1 MKKTFYI
8 ALFLFGGIFS
18 GNAQEETTTFTLTA
32 SFSGMKSNT
41 GKLFV
46 AIYTTDATFLKKNH
60 RGKIVPIQNKQAIA
74 VFENLPKGIYALS
87 SFHDENNNQKLDT
100 NFFGIPKEP
109 LGMSNNAKGFM
120 GPPKFKDAKFMLQTD
135 KTIAIKVN

>member
-8 ALFLFGGIFS
+8 APLSFWRVSFS

-32 SFSGMKSNT
+32 SFSGMNSDT

-60 RGKIVPIQNKQAIA
+60 RGKIVAIQDRQAVA
-74 VFENLPKGIYALS
+74 
-87 SFHDENNNQKLDT
+87 SFRKLT
-100 NFFGIPKEP
+100 QRRLCAFIF
-109 LGMSNNAKGFM
+109 S
-120 GPPKFKDAKFMLQTD
+120 
-135 KTIAIKVN
+135 